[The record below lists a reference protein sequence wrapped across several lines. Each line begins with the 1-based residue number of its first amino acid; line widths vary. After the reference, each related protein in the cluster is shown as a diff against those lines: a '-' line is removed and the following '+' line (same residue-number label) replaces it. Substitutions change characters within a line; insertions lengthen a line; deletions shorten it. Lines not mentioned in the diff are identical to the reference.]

1 VGICGKKGP
10 KSPCTAVAAAARD
23 VRIGGG
29 WGVERD
35 GSGWWRQTHAD
46 HVEGVHADV
55 GDDFDD
61 LILRHELHLQHRQD
75 RSKNWVASHFT
86 SL

>member
-1 VGICGKKGP
+1 VVTG
-10 KSPCTAVAAAARD
+10 
-23 VRIGGG
+23 
-29 WGVERD
+29 
-35 GSGWWRQTHAD
+35 QTHTD

-75 RSKNWVASHFT
+75 RSKNWVAAHFT
-86 SL
+86 FL